1 VKLVAALCAL
11 VVVAGCSSSASS
23 GANDKPTDG
32 PKDKLAG
39 DVTVFA
45 ASSLKESFTALG
57 RQFEKD
63 HPGVHVRFSFGAS
76 SALAQSITQGAPAD
90 VFASASQAT
99 MKTASADIEGT
110 ATTFAKNTLQIAVPS
125 GNPGNVTGL
134 ADFAKDPLK
143 IALCAK
149 QVPCGSAAV
158 KVFATAGITPKPD
171 TYEQDVKAAL
181 SKVELGEV
189 DAALVYRTD
198 VIAAGPKVRG
208 IDFSESLKAVN
219 DYPIGV
225 LTKAPNHD
233 AGAAF
238 TQLVLSKRGQDA
250 LTGAGFQRP

>member
-1 VKLVAALCAL
+1 MKLFAALCAL

-23 GANDKPTDG
+23 TPMDK
-32 PKDKLAG
+32 PKDKLTG

-45 ASSLKESFTALG
+45 ASSLKESFTAIG
-57 RQFEKD
+57 KQFEKA
-63 HPGVHVRFSFGAS
+63 HPGVHVTFNFGAS

-90 VFASASQAT
+90 VFAAASPAT

-110 ATTFAKNTLQIAVPS
+110 ATTFAKNTLQIAVPA

-143 IALCAK
+143 IAVCAK

-158 KVFATAGITPKPD
+158 KVFASAGITPKPD

-198 VIAAGPKVRG
+198 VIAAGPKVKG
-208 IDFSESLKAVN
+208 IDFPESLKAVN

-238 TQLVLSKRGQDA
+238 EQLVLSKQGQDA
-250 LTGAGFQRP
+250 LTRAGFQGP

>member
-1 VKLVAALCAL
+1 MKLFAALCAL
-11 VVVAGCSSSASS
+11 VVVAGCGSAQGTSSASK
-23 GANDKPTDG
+23 GQ
-32 PKDKLAG
+32 PKDKLTG

-45 ASSLKESFTALG
+45 ASSLQESFTAIG
-57 RQFEKD
+57 KQFEKD
-63 HPGVHVRFSFGAS
+63 HPGVHVKFSFGAS

-90 VFASASQAT
+90 VFAAASPAT

-110 ATTFAKNTLQIAVPS
+110 ATTFAKNTLQIAVPA
-125 GNPGNVTGL
+125 GNPGEVTGL

-149 QVPCGSAAV
+149 QVPCGSATV

-198 VIAAGPKVRG
+198 VIAAGPKVKG
-208 IDFSESLKAVN
+208 IDFPESLKAVN

-225 LTKAPNHD
+225 LAKAPNHD
-233 AGAAF
+233 AGVAF
-238 TQLVLSKRGQDA
+238 EQLVLSKQGQDA
-250 LTGAGFQRP
+250 LTGAGFQGP

>member
-1 VKLVAALCAL
+1 VKLIAALCAL
-11 VVVAGCSSSASS
+11 VVLAGCGSAKEPN
-23 GANDKPTDG
+23 GE

-90 VFASASQAT
+90 VFASASPAT

-110 ATTFAKNTLQIAVPS
+110 ATTFARNTLQIAVPAA
-125 GNPGNVTGL
+125 NPGNVTGL
-134 ADFAKDPLK
+134 ADFTKDPLK

-158 KVFATAGITPKPD
+158 KVLAAAGITPKPD

-181 SKVELGEV
+181 SKVVLGEV

-198 VIAAGPKVRG
+198 VIAAGSKVKG
-208 IDFSESLKAVN
+208 IDFPESLKAVN

-225 LTKAPNHD
+225 LAKAPNHD
-233 AGAAF
+233 AGVAF
-238 TQLVLSKRGQDA
+238 EQLVLSKRGQDA
-250 LTGAGFQRP
+250 LAGAGFQGP

>member
-11 VVVAGCSSSASS
+11 VVVAGCSGSASS
-23 GANDKPTDG
+23 GA
-32 PKDKLAG
+32 KDKLSG

-90 VFASASQAT
+90 VFASASPAT

-198 VIAAGPKVRG
+198 VIAAGPKVKG
-208 IDFSESLKAVN
+208 IDFPESLKAVN

-225 LTKAPNHD
+225 LAKAPNHD
-233 AGAAF
+233 AGVAF
-238 TQLVLSKRGQDA
+238 EQLVLSKRGQDA
-250 LTGAGFQRP
+250 LAGAGFQGP